1 MCGANKRCSEGGGNN
16 DWRRCVGDR
25 SNIYGPCMGRRVT
38 SIVIAFVLTSA
49 LFAAVATSGGVG
61 LWAEPQWE
69 PSPQT
74 QEPVESDASSSIDEF
89 PVEPETSGREPL
101 EFPDWIE
108 AIFRV
113 VLIAAVVGLLI
124 ALAIAAWRRRPRL
137 RWRRRL
143 VGEDFEVLPDVAAA
157 IVDEAAA
164 QRTVLRSGT
173 PRNAIVQCWL
183 RLEHDVANVGLTR
196 NPADTSAEFTERV
209 LSRYTVDSAAI
220 HELSALYREARFSE
234 HALDESA
241 RTAALDA
248 LERLHQALTDSMG
261 AEIDP
266 VVGAST

>member
-1 MCGANKRCSEGGGNN
+1 MCALNKRCSGGGGKVA
-16 DWRRCVGDR
+16 WRRWVGNG
-25 SNIYGPCMGRRVT
+25 SNIYGPSMNRRAT

-49 LFAAVATSGGVG
+49 LFATVATSGGVG
-61 LWAEPQWE
+61 LWSEPQWE
-69 PSPQT
+69 PTQQI
-74 QEPVESDASSSIDEF
+74 QEPVDSDASSSSDEL
-89 PVEPETSGREPL
+89 PVEPNTGGRDPL
-101 EFPDWIE
+101 ELPDWLE

-113 VLIAAVVGLLI
+113 VLLAAVIGLLI
-124 ALAIAAWRRRPRL
+124 ALAMAAWRRRPRL
-137 RWRRRL
+137 RWRRRA

-183 RLEHDVANVGLTR
+183 RLEHDVANVGLKR
-196 NPADTSAEFTERV
+196 NPADTSVEFTERV

-241 RTAALDA
+241 RVAALDA
-248 LERLHQALTDSMG
+248 LERLHQALADSLK
-261 AEIDP
+261 AEADP
-266 VVGAST
+266 VIGAST